1 MDQSTAQAQA
11 GTTTTEDVNL
21 VPLKR
26 PYTTPA
32 GQRIESLTVRELTV
46 KDLRECSSAAGND
59 QVAFEISCIGRMVGL
74 LPEDL
79 DGMKARDYAT
89 FKTRFL
95 DEVSGAS

>member
-1 MDQSTAQAQA
+1 MEQGNTQAQPA
-11 GTTTTEDVNL
+11 APTEDAST

-32 GQRIESLTVRELTV
+32 GQRIESLKVRELTV
-46 KDLRECSSAAGND
+46 KDLREASRAAGDD
-59 QVAFEISCIGRMVGL
+59 QVAFELNCVSRMVGL

-95 DEVSGAS
+95 YEVSDAG